1 MFSYLCSLCSNNW
14 QSRQV
19 SLSHVSQYSFS
30 CSFLWKGQN
39 TGRWLVTPTA
49 SVDYRKMSVQTLETV
64 RHFHSH
70 VFSYYAPHLRANQK
84 LPMFLQEPT
93 HSKQVGSLITC
104 SKYKWAQ
111 ETPSQARNEICSFMQ
126 CNEKEKKTVF
136 LWVGLYTEF
145 MRIIQHVM
153 ITDFTWQPLLHC
165 RPGRSLFCTHSFAYF
180 NKICSV
186 IFWSIFHQNYL
197 KRTSRLRGGLSI
209 PIQPSYELFLSKL
222 CSK

>member
-1 MFSYLCSLCSNNW
+1 MFHSIASAAPFCGRGKTQVADWSHQLPLLIIGRC
-14 QSRQV
+14 QSRLLKLLDISILMFFLTMLLIYV
-19 SLSHVSQYSFS
+19 LTRS
-30 CSFLWKGQN
+30 CQCFFRSPHTLNRLEVSFLVVN
-39 TGRWLVTPTA
+39 TNEHREHHHKLEMK
-49 SVDYRKMSVQTLETV
+49 SVL
-64 RHFHSH
+64 
-70 VFSYYAPHLRANQK
+70 L
-84 LPMFLQEPT
+84 
-93 HSKQVGSLITC
+93 
-104 SKYKWAQ
+104 
-111 ETPSQARNEICSFMQ
+111 
-126 CNEKEKKTVF
+126 CNAMKKKKKTVF